1 MKSLVPLAAMTLISV
16 AHAADPAATADA
28 ASSARPAARS
38 QAEARTAA
46 AAHAAARAEAA
57 ADAQGYATPAEE
69 AAARDE
75 LDKLRTEMR
84 DLGRRMGEIS
94 LRLGEAGPRK
104 FAWRYLGDSDRAM
117 LGIVMRPTD
126 KGVQIAAVTPGGPAD
141 KAGVRNEDLLLAI
154 DGKKVGRDE
163 LGSAR
168 TLLQDLKV
176 DQPVRLSLSRGGKNL
191 EVTATAARREALNW
205 PKVMV
210 GMDHDVDVDVNID
223 PEKIR
228 REVERSMKD
237 VRVHID
243 RHRRDAGNLQQLRD
257 LRVNLMPWWGI
268 NLAPLNPDLSNYFGT
283 DQGVL
288 VLSADP
294 RDMPELKGGDILQ
307 SVDGSKVESP
317 SDVMRRLRDADAGSD
332 IKLGV
337 LRQKKA
343 LTVNTKVPQYKNMF
357 PVPPTPPAPPA
368 PPAAPAPPAPPEP
381 VAAAPV
387 PPEPAIP
394 AVPPPPAVMHAARP
408 PAPPPEPPRPRDDDA
423 I

>member
-1 MKSLVPLAAMTLISV
+1 MKSLFPFFAMTLLGT
-16 AHAADPAATADA
+16 AQAAEPAARADA
-28 ASSARPAARS
+28 TTAASPAAKSRAEARPAA
-38 QAEARTAA
+38 AARADA
-46 AAHAAARAEAA
+46 RASAQAHAAAT
-57 ADAQGYATPAEE
+57 AQGYATPAEE

-75 LDKLRTEMR
+75 LDRLRTEMR

-117 LGIVMRPTD
+117 LGIVMRPSD

-154 DGKKVGRDE
+154 DGKEVGRDE

-168 TLLQDLKV
+168 ALLQDLRV
-176 DQPVRLSLSRGGKNL
+176 DQPVRLTLSRDGKKR

-223 PEKIR
+223 PEQIR

-243 RHRRDAGNLQQLRD
+243 RHLLDAGNLQQLRD
-257 LRVNLMPWWGI
+257 LRINLMPWWGI
-268 NLAPLNPDLSNYFGT
+268 NLASLNPDLSAYFGT

-294 RDMPELKGGDILQ
+294 RSMPGLKGGDILQ
-307 SVDGSKVESP
+307 SVAGAKVESP
-317 SDVMRRLRDADAGSD
+317 SDVMRRLRDAEAGSD
-332 IKLGV
+332 IQLSV

-343 LTVNTKVPQYKNMF
+343 LTLTTKVPQYKSMF
-357 PVPPTPPAPPA
+357 PVPPAPPAPPEPPAPPA
-368 PPAAPAPPAPPEP
+368 PPAPPPPVAAAPAPAAPPAPPAPP
-381 VAAAPV
+381 
-387 PPEPAIP
+387 
-394 AVPPPPAVMHAARP
+394 
-408 PAPPPEPPRPRDDDA
+408 PRDSDT